1 MAPGNPAGA
10 SRPEAAGAEGT
21 EERVC
26 GSLEG
31 ARSGPWVA
39 PEAEHELGELRW
51 KLDLPSGAGAQGL
64 SINAHTCGQETC
76 KAWVGTSGG
85 LQLSCSV
92 TIPAL

>member
-1 MAPGNPAGA
+1 MWFLGG
-10 SRPEAAGAEGT
+10 
-21 EERVC
+21 
-26 GSLEG
+26 
-31 ARSGPWVA
+31 RSKWPMVA

-64 SINAHTCGQETC
+64 SISTHTCGQETC